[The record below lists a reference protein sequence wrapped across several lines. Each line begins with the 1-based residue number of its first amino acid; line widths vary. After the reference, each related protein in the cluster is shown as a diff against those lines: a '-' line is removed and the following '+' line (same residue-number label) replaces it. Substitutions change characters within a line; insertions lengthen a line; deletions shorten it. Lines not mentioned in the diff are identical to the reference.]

1 MAESTTSMN
10 SHINLEAKLSGKPVA
25 GKRHNGFDEAGVGN
39 VSKGAGLR
47 ASAKALELP
56 PYPKVNAP
64 VLDPTD
70 GARPRTWH
78 PDNLRGR
85 QFVQFVS
92 LGYHC
97 FLSKKIKEMR
107 AELG

>member
-1 MAESTTSMN
+1 MAESTTSTN

-25 GKRHNGFDEAGVGN
+25 GKRHDGFDEAGVGN

-64 VLDPTD
+64 VLDPTSLSACSNAS
-70 GARPRTWH
+70 GAKAP
-78 PDNLRGR
+78 
-85 QFVQFVS
+85 
-92 LGYHC
+92 Y
-97 FLSKKIKEMR
+97 
-107 AELG
+107 

>member
-1 MAESTTSMN
+1 MAESTTSTN

-25 GKRHNGFDEAGVGN
+25 GKRHDGFDEAGVGN

-64 VLDPTD
+64 VLDTTSHS
-70 GARPRTWH
+70 AYRSR
-78 PDNLRGR
+78 
-85 QFVQFVS
+85 VQTTVS
-92 LGYHC
+92 GVGQK
-97 FLSKKIKEMR
+97 LSS
-107 AELG
+107 

>member
-1 MAESTTSMN
+1 MAESTTSTN

-25 GKRHNGFDEAGVGN
+25 GKRHDGFDEAGVGN

-64 VLDPTD
+64 VLDPTSESPY
-70 GARPRTWH
+70 RRRLQIT
-78 PDNLRGR
+78 
-85 QFVQFVS
+85 
-92 LGYHC
+92 C
-97 FLSKKIKEMR
+97 CCCIKEMW
-107 AELG
+107 

>member
-64 VLDPTD
+64 VLDPTCE
-70 GARPRTWH
+70 GLEVKFLWSTH
-78 PDNLRGR
+78 LL
-85 QFVQFVS
+85 VS
-92 LGYHC
+92 AYLC
-97 FLSKKIKEMR
+97 FR
-107 AELG
+107 FRR